1 MSQKFMKRLYDVET
15 FQRFIADAVASFADM
30 RKSRKNPDISAA
42 FSKRIL
48 LAVTHV
54 NGCRYCTFVHTKNAL
69 EEGMS
74 EDEVQ
79 RLLGGEFDAA
89 PSNESVALLFAEHYA
104 DSAGRPSLEA
114 TQKLIETYGA
124 DTAAQILGIL
134 RGIMVGNL
142 HGNMIDALRNRIMRK
157 PVPESTLGRELGIVL
172 GVVVFVPYLAIK
184 QLITSRTSPTIQDLA
199 GQGVGRAAT

>member
-1 MSQKFMKRLYDVET
+1 MIQKFMKRLYDVET
-15 FQRFIADAVASFADM
+15 FQRFIADAVASYADM
-30 RKSRKNPDISAA
+30 RKSRKNPDMGAA
-42 FSKRIL
+42 FSNRIL

-104 DSAGRPSLEA
+104 DTAGHPSLEA

-124 DTAAQILGIL
+124 DTSAQILGII

>member
-15 FQRFIADAVASFADM
+15 FQRFIADAVASFANM
-30 RKSRKNPDISAA
+30 RKSRKNPDITAA
-42 FSKRIL
+42 FSNRIL
-48 LAVTHV
+48 LVVTHV

-79 RLLGGEFDAA
+79 GILGGEFDAA
-89 PSNESVALLFAEHYA
+89 PSNESVALLYAEHYA
-104 DSAGRPSLEA
+104 DSAGHPSPEA
-114 TQKLIETYGA
+114 TQKLIETYGE
-124 DTAAQILGIL
+124 DTAAQILGII

-142 HGNMIDALRNRIMRK
+142 HGNMIDALRNRIKRK
-157 PVPESTLGRELGIVL
+157 PVPESSLWRELGIVL

-184 QLITSRTSPTIQDLA
+184 QLITSTSSPSIQELA
-199 GQGVGRAAT
+199 KQDVGTAAA